1 MSSLEEN
8 VSKMGRIACVALD
21 NALDS
26 ILTGEA
32 KLLMPLN
39 NGTTGEPIVY
49 PSKHFIDYIMKLETN
64 EQSLALLSTSA
75 GKFRVANV

>member
-26 ILTGEA
+26 ISILTGEA
-32 KLLMPLN
+32 KLHMPLN

-49 PSKHFIDYIMKLETN
+49 PSKFFIDYIMKLETN
-64 EQSLALLSTSA
+64 EQSLAVLSTSA
-75 GKFRVANV
+75 GNL